1 MIRHFKRIEKPFSNF
16 PIPIQESTLFLS
28 PSNAKLVLTKKNR
41 KKRNKKEKKRKKN
54 DYMHFELKIIN
65 HNWNLELEVN

>member
-41 KKRNKKEKKRKKN
+41 KKRNKKEKKRKEKKWLHAFWIEN
-54 DYMHFELKIIN
+54 YQS
-65 HNWNLELEVN
+65 